1 MPLGSSSAAPVM
13 RPGPRRLSKGIRVSG
28 AAAMR
33 DATASCLKGDLLPI
47 VRQPRICFAHGAS
60 AMRHFDVF
68 NGDADG
74 ICSLHQ
80 LRLAEPVDATIVTGL
95 KRDIALLQAV
105 PARRGHALTVPD
117 NSPHRD

>member
-28 AAAMR
+28 AAAIR

-47 VRQPRICFAHGAS
+47 VRRPRICFVHGAS

-80 LRLAEPVDATIVTGL
+80 LRLAEPVEATLVTRL
-95 KRDIALLQAV
+95 KRDIALLHAV
-105 PARRGHALTVPD
+105 PASPGGLRAGPD
-117 NSPHRD
+117 VFAHRQ